1 MLRSHSQILYSYL
14 PGAVFRHEERVYGKV
29 VSVDGDRLTGLNEAV
44 IYEEI
49 ASYLERWPDDQRHD
63 LPLPKD
69 LRVNEYRIIRPD
81 LVRWEL
87 FPLVFECSR
96 RSCARVRSFRTFD
109 DLAQSPACKR
119 CGGPLQQLRFYN
131 AHNCG
136 QIRSIHVPKCT
147 SHGYDE
153 LSFDN
158 TGSFLT
164 ATWRCHGPGC
174 NGGVVHRTNMSPCN
188 CRSFPG
194 RDNVVRMR
202 AHTLDDSRAYQAHSI
217 DLVNIDSSVFQT
229 YQRHPARAQIAVA
242 HFLGLIDGIKDGMRD
257 VDTGSDGERMSAE
270 QWTAKEAQ
278 YREIGLDDD
287 EIAALKKM
295 KGPAD
300 SGVAAIADISPT
312 VLEAVAKNR
321 PFYERAAVYDTAEVP
336 RFSLSDQ
343 LQRARG
349 RGGTV
354 QAEAI
359 DAACALAADMGIS
372 ELAVTWEFPI
382 AKVAFGYTREKHTP
396 GEAAIRGFR
405 HAKQH
410 DGKYPVFAVSSST
423 EALLVTLSAKDVLAF
438 LHHRGEVATA
448 PGDEDAARR
457 QLLEIFAT
465 EQTQPAPGQT
475 IRLLIH
481 TLSHLLLRGL
491 DDGQIGFAEASL
503 AEWLV
508 PETLTFA
515 VYANTLK
522 DFTLGSLWTLL
533 NNRALSWLRAV
544 VDRCVRCEN
553 DPICYQHSPRSCER
567 CSYLTFGCWMFNEGL
582 DRETL
587 YDYLLLRGVLGSRAV
602 LEGAGA

>member
-109 DLAQSPACKR
+109 DLALSPTCKQ

-136 QIRSIHVPKCT
+136 QIRAIHIPKCT

-278 YREIGLDDD
+278 YREMGLDDN

-300 SGVAAIADISPT
+300 SGVAAIAGISPT

-343 LQRARG
+343 FQRARE
-349 RGGTV
+349 RGDTV

-438 LHHRGEVATA
+438 LHHRGEIARA
-448 PGDEDAARR
+448 PGDEDAAPAATARDLRHGADPTGACPDDPSPDPHAQPPAAAGPGRR
-457 QLLEIFAT
+457 ADRVRRGE
-465 EQTQPAPGQT
+465 PG
-475 IRLLIH
+475 R
-481 TLSHLLLRGL
+481 
-491 DDGQIGFAEASL
+491 
-503 AEWLV
+503 V
-508 PETLTFA
+508 
-515 VYANTLK
+515 
-522 DFTLGSLWTLL
+522 
-533 NNRALSWLRAV
+533 
-544 VDRCVRCEN
+544 
-553 DPICYQHSPRSCER
+553 
-567 CSYLTFGCWMFNEGL
+567 
-582 DRETL
+582 
-587 YDYLLLRGVLGSRAV
+587 
-602 LEGAGA
+602 AGA

>member
-14 PGAVFRHEERVYGKV
+14 PGAVFRHEERVYGKI

-44 IYEEI
+44 IYDEI
-49 ASYLERWPDDQRHD
+49 ASYLQRWPDDQRHD

-69 LRVNEYRIIRPD
+69 LRKNDYRIIRPD

-96 RSCARVRSFRTFD
+96 RSCARVRSFRKFE
-109 DLAQSPACKR
+109 DLANSPNCQR

-136 QIRSIHVPKCT
+136 QIRPIHVPRCT

-153 LSFDN
+153 LSFEN

-188 CRSFPG
+188 CGSFPG

-229 YQRHPARAQIAVA
+229 YQKHPARAQIAVA
-242 HFLGLIDGIKDGMRD
+242 HFLGHVESIKDGMRD
-257 VDTGSDGERMSAE
+257 VDTGSDGVRMTAQ
-270 QWTAKEAQ
+270 QWAAKEVQ
-278 YREIGLDDD
+278 YRQMGLDDD
-287 EIAALKKM
+287 EIAVLKRT

-300 SGVAAIADISPT
+300 SGVAAIAGISPAA
-312 VLEAVAKNR
+312 LEAMGRNR
-321 PFYERAAVYDTAEVP
+321 PFYERAAVYDMAEVQ
-336 RFSLSDQ
+336 RFSLADQ
-343 LQRARG
+343 LQRARE
-349 RGGTV
+349 RGDTV

-359 DAACALAADMGIS
+359 AAAATLATDMGIS
-372 ELAVTWEFPI
+372 ELAVTWVFPI
-382 AKVAFGYTREKHTP
+382 AKVAFGYTREKHLP

-410 DGKYPVFAVSSST
+410 DGKYPVFAVNSST
-423 EALLVTLSAKDVLAF
+423 EALLVTLSAKDVLTF
-438 LHHRGEVATA
+438 LHHRSEISTA
-448 PGDEDAARR
+448 PPDDNTARH
-457 QLLEIFAT
+457 QLLEIFAA
-465 EQTQPAPGQT
+465 EETQPMPAET

-491 DDGQIGFAEASL
+491 DDGQVGFAEASL

-522 DFTLGSLWTLL
+522 DFTLGALWTLL

-544 VDRCVRCEN
+544 VNRCVRCEN

-567 CSYLTFGCWMFNEGL
+567 CSYLTFGCRTFNDGL
-582 DRETL
+582 DREVL
-587 YDYLLLRGVLGSRAV
+587 YDYLLWRGVLRAST
-602 LEGAGA
+602 AWQA